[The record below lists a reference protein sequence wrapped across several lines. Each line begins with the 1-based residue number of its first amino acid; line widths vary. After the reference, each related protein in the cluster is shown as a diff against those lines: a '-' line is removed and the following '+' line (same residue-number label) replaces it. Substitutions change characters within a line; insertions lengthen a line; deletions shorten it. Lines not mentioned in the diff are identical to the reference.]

1 MTVARFKR
9 LKLGSGLTGTDI
21 GSNVLQIDVTGGGGG
36 TPSGAAGGALDGTY
50 PNPGIAASVAGPGLT
65 EASDVLSVNVD
76 GSTLEVVSDTVR
88 VKDGGVTS
96 AKIADGTITNTDISS
111 SAAISYSKLNLT
123 GSVVAGDISDAE
135 LAALAGLTSAANK
148 LPYFT
153 GSGTAAL
160 TDLSAFIRTLLDD
173 PDAATARATLGVSAG
188 GATPADSAGWM
199 PLTTTVAGDDVLV
212 YDANHSLI
220 PTWTPF

>member
-9 LKLGSGLTGTDI
+9 FKLGTGLTGTDI
-21 GSNVLQIDVTGGGGG
+21 GGNVLEISVTGGGSA

-50 PNPGIAASVAGPGLT
+50 PNPGIAATVAGAGLT

-76 GSTLEVVSDTVR
+76 GSTLEISSDTLR
-88 VKDGGVTS
+88 IKDAGVTA
-96 AKIADGTITNTDISS
+96 AKIG
-111 SAAISYSKLNLT
+111 
-123 GSVVAGDISDAE
+123 DAE

-160 TDLSAFIRTLLDD
+160 TDLSGFVRTLLDD
-173 PDAATARATLGVSAG
+173 ADAATARATLGITGSG
-188 GATPADSAGWM
+188 GASPADTAGWM

-212 YDANHSLI
+212 YDANHGLV
-220 PTWTPF
+220 PTYVPF